1 MAKAV
6 RDIDVY
12 IEQPCL
18 TYEECLAVRRQ
29 TPHPFVLDENIDDLG
44 ILLRAKADLA
54 MDVVNLKISKLGGLT
69 KIRQARDLCVSM
81 GIAMTLEDS
90 WGGDIATAAIAH
102 LAHSTPTE
110 FLFTTTDFNS
120 YGTVDIADGAPRRVD
135 GRMAASKRPGLG
147 VEPKMDVLGSPVVE
161 IR

>member
-1 MAKAV
+1 V
-6 RDIDVY
+6 DVY

-18 TYEECLAVRRQ
+18 SYEECLAVRRQ
-29 TPHPFVLDENIDDLG
+29 CPHPFVLDETIDDLSV
-44 ILLRAKADLA
+44 LLRARADLA

-69 KIRQARDLCVSM
+69 KIRQARDLCASM

-120 YGTVDIADGAPRRVD
+120 YGTLSTADGAPHRVN
-135 GRMAASKRPGLG
+135 GRMAASKQPGLG
-147 VEPKMDVLGSPVVE
+147 IRPKMDVLGKPVVE
-161 IR
+161 VH